1 MGELIIIRIK
11 DNLALIEEACKKDLG
26 KPGYETYITE
36 SGWCLNDIVFT
47 QNNLKKW
54 MKDEAA
60 PDIPLLNSALNPI
73 IRKDPI
79 GVVLILG

>member
-1 MGELIIIRIK
+1 M
-11 DNLALIEEACKKDLG
+11 
-26 KPGYETYITE
+26 
-36 SGWCLNDIVFT
+36 NDIVFI

-60 PDIPLLNSALNPI
+60 PDIPLLNLALNPT

-79 GVVLILG
+79 GVVLVIGYGFDPRIRCNMSNH